1 MKAAEEKKRT
11 EKLEL
16 ARNIKFE
23 EVAAV
28 KAIMLQQKYRFLQRS
43 YKYSGTPRL
52 V

>member
-1 MKAAEEKKRT
+1 MKASEKKKRT

-16 ARNIKFE
+16 ARNIKFK
-23 EVAAV
+23 EVADV
-28 KAIMLQQKYRFLQRS
+28 RAIMLQQKYRSVQRS